1 MNTLYEK
8 ILLPLDGSDLAQ
20 QAIPYAEKL
29 AGSLGS
35 QIKLIYVRGPHE
47 DKYSNMHKLYLQKI
61 AEAMKSGA
69 EQYTDKPGRDKIIV
83 ESTILAGDPAQEIV
97 DYADKEN
104 IDLIVMSTHGRTG
117 ITRWALGSVADR
129 VLRATRKPLA
139 LIRAKNIRPNTL
151 PKNIINKILVT
162 LDGSAQS
169 EVVIPYVEELASRIK
184 AEVVLLHVLEPS
196 YYVFT
201 VGGFNW
207 DAYSEKQR
215 KSMKAFYTDY
225 LQGIAAKFRKMG
237 ITTKYQVIFGIV
249 AEVII
254 DFSDK
259 VHADFVAMSTHGR
272 SGVNRWVLGSVAE
285 RVLRAGNTSL
295 LLVRE
300 SGARTE

>member
-1 MNTLYEK
+1 LYEK

-35 QIKLIYVRGPHE
+35 QIKLVHVRAPHE

-61 AEAMKSGA
+61 AEAVKSGA
-69 EQYTDKPGRDKIIV
+69 EQYVDKPGKDKITV
-83 ESTILAGDPAQEIV
+83 QSTILTGDPAQEIV
-97 DYADKEN
+97 DYANKEN

-139 LIRAKNIRPNTL
+139 LIRAKDIRPNTR

-169 EVVIPYVEELASRIK
+169 EVVIPYVEDLASRIK

-215 KSMKAFYTDY
+215 RSMKAFYTDY
-225 LQGIAAKFRKMG
+225 LQGIADKFRKMG
-237 ITTKYQVIFGIV
+237 ITTKYQVAFGIV

-272 SGVNRWVLGSVAE
+272 SGVNRWVLGSVTE

-295 LLVRE
+295 FLVRE
-300 SGARTE
+300 SGAKTE